1 MAFKLL
7 NAYYAYSQSFYLTQF
22 KTPSKTVFMITNCML
37 EKFAHYVLKL
47 SPKYLTAILY
57 GANYVVRKRK
67 MLFSLFLHKV
77 FIILLMKFINLIQ
90 LMIWGSIQN
99 SCCVEKFFNL

>member
-7 NAYYAYSQSFYLTQF
+7 NAYYAYSQNFYLTQF
-22 KTPSKTVFMITNCML
+22 KSLSKTVFMITNCML

-67 MLFSLFLHKV
+67 NVV
-77 FIILLMKFINLIQ
+77 FIVFTQSFYHSLDEIYKLYSAHDL
-90 LMIWGSIQN
+90 
-99 SCCVEKFFNL
+99 C

>member
-37 EKFAHYVLKL
+37 EKFAHYELKL

-67 MLFSLFLHKV
+67 NVV
-77 FIILLMKFINLIQ
+77 FIVFTQSFYHSLDEIYTPY
-90 LMIWGSIQN
+90 SAHDY
-99 SCCVEKFFNL
+99 

>member
-37 EKFAHYVLKL
+37 EKFAHYALKL
-47 SPKYLTAILY
+47 SPKYMTAILY
-57 GANYVVRKRK
+57 GANYVVRKCKNVDRT
-67 MLFSLFLHKV
+67 V
-77 FIILLMKFINLIQ
+77 FIQSFYSYIEFLTH
-90 LMIWGSIQN
+90 S
-99 SCCVEKFFNL
+99 